1 MALFSSLTSLFT
13 TFIRDCK
20 AIKKKFALMSVLLGP
35 TLAFAVV
42 QGTDGSNTFSVLGP
56 PLG

>member
-1 MALFSSLTSLFT
+1 
-13 TFIRDCK
+13 
-20 AIKKKFALMSVLLGP
+20 MSVLLGP